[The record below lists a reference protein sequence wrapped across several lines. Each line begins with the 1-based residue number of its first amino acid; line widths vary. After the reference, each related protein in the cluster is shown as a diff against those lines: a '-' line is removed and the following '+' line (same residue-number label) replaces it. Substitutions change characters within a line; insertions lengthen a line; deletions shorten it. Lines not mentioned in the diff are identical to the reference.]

1 MRRLGPQHVV
11 SVNLP
16 MTFGRHDDLLDF
28 RVVAVI
34 DSVVALEPL
43 VRSDTRLI
51 PDQVRDCYMTFGQGA
66 GLVGLK
72 GHLYERSPGDWRFK
86 VTDPMSFPAENS
98 FRIRVCAP
106 VTVEGQAGEPEDRP
120 RVAETVNIGADGV
133 LVDGGSD
140 WSAPNRAIV
149 TLSLPGHDEA
159 IEASARLVAR
169 QGVLCD
175 FKYEAMDARTRNLLG
190 HFIIEYQRDALRR
203 RQAWYQAE
211 VVGLDDDLFDF

>member
-1 MRRLGPQHVV
+1 MRRLGPQQIV

-16 MTFGRHDDLLDF
+16 MTFGRHEDLLDF

-43 VRSDTRLI
+43 VRADTRLI
-51 PDQVRDCYMTFGQGA
+51 PDRVRDCYMTFGQGA
-66 GLVGLK
+66 SLVGLK

-86 VTDPMSFPAENS
+86 VTDPMSFPAANG

-106 VTVEGQAGEPEDRP
+106 ITVALKDEDITHESFE
-120 RVAETVNIGADGV
+120 AETVNVGADGV
-133 LVDGGSD
+133 LVDGGGD
-140 WSAPNRAIV
+140 WSPPGRV
-149 TLSLPGHDEA
+149 MLSLSLPGHDEA
-159 IEASARLVAR
+159 IDAPARLVAR

-175 FKYEAMDARTRNLLG
+175 FKYEAMDARTRNRLG

-211 VVGLDDDLFDF
+211 VVGLDDDLDF

>member
-1 MRRLGPQHVV
+1 MRRLGPQQIV

-16 MTFGRHDDLLDF
+16 MTFGRHEDLLDF

-51 PDQVRDCYMTFGQGA
+51 PDRVRDCYMTFGQGA

-86 VTDPMSFPAENS
+86 VTDPMSFPADNAS
-98 FRIRVCAP
+98 RIRVCAP
-106 VTVEGQAGEPEDRP
+106 VTLAAQASHPDAASV
-120 RVAETVNIGADGV
+120 VAETVNIGADGV
-133 LVDGGSD
+133 LVDGGGG
-140 WSAPNRAIV
+140 WAPPERAMV

-159 IEASARLVAR
+159 IEAPARLVAR
-169 QGVLCD
+169 QGMLCD
-175 FKYEAMDARTRNLLG
+175 FKYEAMDARTRNRLG

-211 VVGLDDDLFDF
+211 VVGLDDDLDF

>member
-1 MRRLGPQHVV
+1 MRRLGPQQIV

-51 PDQVRDCYMTFGQGA
+51 PDRVRDCYMTFGQGA

-86 VTDPMSFPAENS
+86 VTDPMSFPGDNG

-106 VTVEGQAGEPEDRP
+106 VTVAPQDEESIDEPLF
-120 RVAETVNIGADGV
+120 AETVNVGADGV
-133 LVDGGSD
+133 LVDGGE
-140 WSAPNRAIV
+140 WAPPERATV

-159 IEASARLVAR
+159 IEAPARLVAR

-175 FKYEAMDARTRNLLG
+175 FKYEAMDARTRGRLG

-211 VVGLDDDLFDF
+211 VVGLDDDLNF

>member
-1 MRRLGPQHVV
+1 MRRLGPQQIV

-16 MTFGRHDDLLDF
+16 MTFGRHEDLLDF

-51 PDQVRDCYMTFGQGA
+51 PDRVRDCYMTFGQGA

-86 VTDPMSFPAENS
+86 VTDPMSLPADNS

-106 VTVEGQAGEPEDRP
+106 VTVESQPGQPNRGSL
-120 RVAETVNIGADGV
+120 VAKTVNIGAGGV
-133 LVDGGSD
+133 LVDGGGD
-140 WSAPNRAIV
+140 WTPPDRV
-149 TLSLPGHDEA
+149 MLTLSLPGHDEA
-159 IEASARLVAR
+159 IEAPARLVAR

-175 FKYEAMDARTRNLLG
+175 YKYEAMDAQTRNCLG
-190 HFIIEYQRDALRR
+190 QFIIEYQRDALRR

-211 VVGLDDDLFDF
+211 VVGLDDDLFDV

>member
-1 MRRLGPQHVV
+1 MRRLGPQQVV

-16 MTFGRHDDLLDF
+16 MTFGRHEDLLDF

-51 PDQVRDCYMTFGQGA
+51 PDRVRDCYMTFGQGA
-66 GLVGLK
+66 SLVGLK
-72 GHLYERSPGDWRFK
+72 GHLYERSSGDWRFK
-86 VTDPMSFPAENS
+86 VTDPMSFPAENG

-106 VTVEGQAGEPEDRP
+106 IKVVPRERQAAVDPVE
-120 RVAETVNIGADGV
+120 AETVNVGADGV

-140 WSAPNRAIV
+140 WSPPGRVAV
-149 TLSLPGHDEA
+149 SLSLPGHDEE
-159 IEASARLVAR
+159 IEAPARLVAR

-175 FKYEAMDARTRNLLG
+175 FKYEAMDADSRNRLG
-190 HFIIEYQRDALRR
+190 HFIIEHQRDALRR

-211 VVGLDDDLFDF
+211 VVGLDDDLEF

>member
-1 MRRLGPQHVV
+1 MRRLAPQQVV

-16 MTFGRHDDLLDF
+16 MTFGRHEDLLDF

-51 PDQVRDCYMTFGQGA
+51 PDRVRDCYMTFGQGA

-86 VTDPMSFPAENS
+86 VTDPMSFPADGA

-106 VTVEGQAGEPEDRP
+106 VTVEPLPGCTGGAAL
-120 RVAETVNIGADGV
+120 VAETVNIGADGV
-133 LVDGGSD
+133 LVDGGAD
-140 WSAPNRAIV
+140 WSQPDRAMV

-159 IEASARLVAR
+159 IEAPARLVAR

-175 FKYEAMDARTRNLLG
+175 FKYEAMDARTRNRLG

-211 VVGLDDDLFDF
+211 VVGLDDDLDF

>member
-1 MRRLGPQHVV
+1 MRRLGPQQVV

-16 MTFGRHDDLLDF
+16 MTFGRHEDLLDF

-51 PDQVRDCYMTFGQGA
+51 PDRVRNCYMTFGHGA

-72 GHLYERSPGDWRFK
+72 GHLYERAPGDWRFK
-86 VTDPMSFPAENS
+86 VTDPMSSPSENG

-106 VTVEGQAGEPEDRP
+106 ITVSP
-120 RVAETVNIGADGV
+120 RHRSGGSRLLHSETVNVGADGV
-133 LVDGGSD
+133 LIDGGEHWTPPD
-140 WSAPNRAIV
+140 QVRL

-159 IEASARLVAR
+159 IEAPARLVAR

-175 FKYEAMDARTRNLLG
+175 FKYQAMDARTRNRLG
-190 HFIIEYQRDALRR
+190 CFIIEYQRDSLRR
-203 RQAWYQAE
+203 RQAWYHAE
-211 VVGLDDDLFDF
+211 VVGLDDDLDF